1 MKTGLQTVVAGL
13 FMDSKSYWFIIKV
26 HMRFNMTK
34 YVYSFGGDRN
44 EGNATMR
51 NTLGGK
57 GCNLA
62 EMAGM
67 GVPVPPGFT
76 VITDVCSMYNQAG
89 KKLPA
94 EVVAQVKEALAWLEK
109 NQGKKLGDIEKPLLL
124 SVRSGARD
132 SMPGMMD
139 TVLNLGLNDQTVE
152 GLAKASKNP
161 RFAYDSYRRF
171 IMMYSDVV
179 LDVHKD
185 HFEEKIEEL
194 KHKTGKKLD
203 TEITAEEWKSLCNEF
218 KAIVKAK
225 LGRDFPQD
233 PWEQLEGGI
242 SAVFNSWDTERAII
256 YRRMNRIPDE
266 WGTAV
271 NVQTMVFGNMGD
283 DCGTGVAFTRDP
295 GTGESYFYGE
305 YLIDAQGEDVVAGIR
320 TPQPITKYQAGD
332 SGLKSLEEAMPNVYK
347 ELYDTCQKLEKHF
360 KNMQDLEFTIEQ
372 GKLYMLQTRNGKRTA
387 LAGIRI
393 ALDMVKEGMIDEK
406 TALNRI
412 NADDLTQL
420 LAPIFDNKE
429 KDAFK
434 KDGKLMAKG
443 LPAGPGAATGVI
455 ALSAEEAQKLAEK
468 GPVVLVRLETSPE
481 DLAGM
486 VAAKG
491 ILTGRGGM
499 TSHAAVVARGM
510 GKPCVCG
517 ASALIIDT
525 AKRTVS
531 VDGITLK
538 AGEDFISIDGSVGE
552 IYAGKLKDFPSEV
565 NQVLIDKT
573 IKPEQSETYQ
583 RFATIMSWAN
593 KYRTMKVRTNA
604 DTPHDSNVARAFG
617 AEGIGLC
624 RTEHMFFEG
633 DRIVAVRE
641 MILAKDVNGR
651 KSALAKLLPMQRK
664 DFEGIFE
671 AMDSLP
677 VNIRLIDPPLHE
689 FVPHDDKGQEEMAKV
704 LGLSLEEVKQRVEKL
719 HEFNPMMGHRGC
731 RLGITYPEIIRM
743 QMRAIAE
750 AAINVG
756 KKGIKAIPEVMVPL
770 IGTVK
775 ELAFT
780 KAEMLAEIAE
790 INKEQKASFNCQI
803 GTMIEIPRAAITA
816 DQVAAEADYFSF
828 GTNDL
833 TQMGFGFSRDDSGSF
848 LHDYVDKKIL
858 EDDPFQTLDQQG
870 IGELVRMACEKGRS
884 TKADLKLGVCGEHGG
899 DPRSVKFFFKCG
911 LNYVSCSPF
920 RVPIAIVAA
929 AQASLENGK

>member
-1 MKTGLQTVVAGL
+1 MA
-13 FMDSKSYWFIIKV
+13 
-26 HMRFNMTK
+26 K
-34 YVYSFGGDRN
+34 YVYSFGGNRN
-44 EGNATMR
+44 EGNASMR

-62 EMAGM
+62 EMAGLNI
-67 GVPVPPGFT
+67 PVPPGFT
-76 VITDVCSMYNQAG
+76 VITDVCTLYNQAG

-94 EVVAQVKEALAWLEK
+94 EVIEQVKEALGWLEGVR
-109 NQGKKLGDIEKPLLL
+109 GKKLGDASNPLLV

-152 GLAKASKNP
+152 GLAKASGNA

-185 HFEEKIEEL
+185 HFEEKIEAL

-203 TEITAEEWKSLCNEF
+203 TEITAEEWKQLCGEF

-233 PWEQLEGGI
+233 PWEQLLGGI
-242 SAVFNSWDTERAII
+242 CAVFNSWDTERAII

-295 GTGESYFYGE
+295 GTGEPYFYGE
-305 YLIDAQGEDVVAGIR
+305 YLINAQGEDVVAGIR

-332 SGLKSLEEAMPNVYK
+332 SGLKSLEEAMPGVYK
-347 ELYDTCQKLEKHF
+347 ELFDTCQELEKHF

-406 TALNRI
+406 EALKRI
-412 NADDLTQL
+412 NADDLVQL
-420 LAPIFDNKE
+420 LAPIFNPKE
-429 KDAFK
+429 KEAFK
-434 KDGKLMAKG
+434 KAGKLMTKG
-443 LPAGPGAATGVI
+443 LNAGPGAATGRI
-455 ALSAEEAQKLAEK
+455 ALSAEEAEKLSAS
-468 GPVVLVRLETSPE
+468 GPVVLVRIETSPE

-491 ILTGRGGM
+491 ILTARGGM

-517 ASALIIDT
+517 ASAINVDV

-531 VDGITLK
+531 VGDTVLK
-538 AGEDFISIDGSVGE
+538 AGEDFISIDGSTGE
-552 IYAGKLKDFPSEV
+552 VFAGQLAAFPSEV
-565 NQVLIDKT
+565 NQVLVDGTMKA
-573 IKPEQSETYQ
+573 EESETYQ
-583 RFATIMSWAN
+583 RFARIMEWSN
-593 KYRTMKVRTNA
+593 KYRAMKVRTNA
-604 DTPHDSNVARAFG
+604 DTPNDSRVARAFG

-633 DRIVAVRE
+633 ERIIAVRE
-641 MILAKDVNGR
+641 MILSKDVEGR
-651 KSALAKLLPMQRK
+651 KKALAKLLPMQRA

-671 AMDSLP
+671 AMNGLP

-689 FVPHDDKGQEEMAKV
+689 FVPHDEKGQAEMAKV
-704 LGLSLEEVKQRVEKL
+704 LGVSLEEVKQRVEKL

-743 QMRAIAE
+743 QMRAICE
-750 AAINVG
+750 AAINVE
-756 KKGIKAIPEVMVPL
+756 KKGIKALPEVMVPL
-770 IGTVK
+770 IGHVK

-780 KAEMLAEIAE
+780 KAEMLDELAQ
-790 INKEQKASFNCQI
+790 INQERGTSFSCPI

-816 DQVAAEADYFSF
+816 DQVAVEADYFSF

-848 LHDYVDKKIL
+848 LPEYVAKKIL
-858 EDDPFQTLDQQG
+858 EDDPFQSLDQQG
-870 IGELVRMACEKGRS
+870 IGELVNIAATKGRGV
-884 TKADLKLGVCGEHGG
+884 KKDLKLGVCGEHGG
-899 DPRSVKFFFKCG
+899 DPRSVKFFHKVG
-911 LNYVSCSPF
+911 LNYVSCSPY

-929 AQASLENGK
+929 AQATLEAK

>member
-1 MKTGLQTVVAGL
+1 V
-13 FMDSKSYWFIIKV
+13 
-26 HMRFNMTK
+26 TK
-34 YVYSFGGDRN
+34 HVYSFGGDRN
-44 EGNATMR
+44 EGSASMR
-51 NTLGGK
+51 NLLGGK

-62 EMAGM
+62 EMASLNI
-67 GVPVPPGFT
+67 PVPPGFT
-76 VITDVCSMYNQAG
+76 VTTDVCTLYNQAG
-89 KKLPA
+89 KQLPTDVI
-94 EVVAQVKEALAWLEK
+94 EQIKEALKWLEGTR
-109 NQGKKLGDIEKPLLL
+109 GKKLGDAANPLLV

-152 GLAKASKNP
+152 GLAKASGNP

-179 LDVHKD
+179 MDVHKD

-194 KHKTGKKLD
+194 KAKTGKKLD
-203 TEITAEEWKSLCNEF
+203 TEITAEEWKELCGEF
-218 KAIVKAK
+218 KKIVKAK
-225 LGRDFPQD
+225 LGKDFPQD
-233 PWEQLEGGI
+233 PWEQLLGAVC
-242 SAVFNSWDTERAII
+242 AVFNSWDTERAII

-295 GTGESYFYGE
+295 GTGEPYFFGE
-305 YLIDAQGEDVVAGIR
+305 YLINAQGEDVVAGIR
-320 TPQPITKYQAGD
+320 TPQPITKYQAAD
-332 SGLKSLEEAMPNVYK
+332 SGLKSLEEAMPEVFK
-347 ELYDTCQKLEKHF
+347 TLLDTCNRLEKHF

-372 GKLYMLQTRNGKRTA
+372 RQLYMLQTRNGKRTA

-393 ALDMVKEGMIDEK
+393 AIDMVKEGLIDEQE
-406 TALNRI
+406 ALKRI
-412 NADDLTQL
+412 NPDDLTQL
-420 LAPIFDNKE
+420 LAPIFDVKE
-429 KDAFK
+429 KAAFK
-434 KDGKLMAKG
+434 KAGKMMAKG
-443 LPAGPGAATGVI
+443 LPAGPGAAAGII
-455 ALSAEEAQKLAEK
+455 ALSAEEAEQLSAK
-468 GPVVLVRLETSPE
+468 GPVVLVRTETSPE

-486 VAAKG
+486 VAAQG
-491 ILTGRGGM
+491 ILTARGGM

-517 ASALIIDT
+517 ASNLVIDT
-525 AKRTVS
+525 VKRTVTAGDI
-531 VDGITLK
+531 VLK
-538 AGEDFISIDGSVGE
+538 AGVDNISIDGSAGE
-552 IYAGKLKDFPSEV
+552 IYAGKLSAFPSEV
-565 NQVLIDKT
+565 NQVLVDKSLDGS
-573 IKPEQSETYQ
+573 KSETYQ
-583 RFATIMSWAN
+583 RFATIMGWAN

-604 DTPHDSNVARAFG
+604 DTPKDAGVAVAFG
-617 AEGIGLC
+617 AEGVGLC

-633 DRIVAVRE
+633 ERILAVRE
-641 MILAKDVNGR
+641 MILSKDVEGR
-651 KSALAKLLPMQRK
+651 KTALAKVLPMQRK

-671 AMDSLP
+671 AMNGMP

-689 FVPHDDKGQEEMAKV
+689 FVPHDEKGQADMAKV
-704 LGLSLEEVKQRVEKL
+704 LGVSVEEVKHRVEKL

-750 AAINVG
+750 AAINVE
-756 KKGIKAIPEVMVPL
+756 KKGIKAHPEVMVPL
-770 IGTVK
+770 VGHVK

-780 KAEMLAEIAE
+780 KAEMLAEVAA
-790 INKEQKASFNCQI
+790 INKEQGANFSCPI

-816 DQVAAEADYFSF
+816 DQVATEADYFSF

-848 LHDYVDKKIL
+848 LPEYVSKKIL
-858 EDDPFQTLDQQG
+858 EDDPFQSLDQQG
-870 IGELVRMACEKGRS
+870 IGELVKIAATKGRS
-884 TKADLKLGVCGEHGG
+884 VKPDLKLGVCGEHGG
-899 DPRSVKFFFKCG
+899 DPRSVKFFYKVG

-929 AQASLENGK
+929 AQASLEAK

>member
-1 MKTGLQTVVAGL
+1 MA
-13 FMDSKSYWFIIKV
+13 
-26 HMRFNMTK
+26 K
-34 YVYSFGGDRN
+34 YVYSFGGNRN
-44 EGNATMR
+44 EGNASMR

-62 EMAGM
+62 EMAGLNI
-67 GVPVPPGFT
+67 PVPPGFT
-76 VITDVCSMYNQAG
+76 VITDVCTLYNQAG

-94 EVVAQVKEALAWLEK
+94 EVIEQVKEALGWLEGVR
-109 NQGKKLGDIEKPLLL
+109 GKKLGDASNPLLV

-152 GLAKASKNP
+152 GLAKASGNA

-185 HFEEKIEEL
+185 HFEEKIEAL

-203 TEITAEEWKSLCNEF
+203 TEITAEEWKQLCGEF

-233 PWEQLEGGI
+233 PWEQLLGGI
-242 SAVFNSWDTERAII
+242 CAVFNSWDTERAII

-295 GTGESYFYGE
+295 GTGEPYFYGE
-305 YLIDAQGEDVVAGIR
+305 YLINAQGEDVVAGIR

-332 SGLKSLEEAMPNVYK
+332 SGLKSLEEAMPGVYK
-347 ELYDTCQKLEKHF
+347 ELFDTCQKLEKHF

-406 TALNRI
+406 EALKRI
-412 NADDLTQL
+412 NADDLVQL
-420 LAPIFDNKE
+420 LAPIFNPKE
-429 KDAFK
+429 KEAFK
-434 KDGKLMAKG
+434 KAGKLMTKG
-443 LPAGPGAATGVI
+443 LNAGPGAATGRI
-455 ALSAEEAQKLAEK
+455 ALSAEEAEKLSAS
-468 GPVVLVRLETSPE
+468 GPVVLVRIETSPE

-491 ILTGRGGM
+491 ILTARGGM

-517 ASALIIDT
+517 ASAINVDV

-531 VDGITLK
+531 VGDTVLK
-538 AGEDFISIDGSVGE
+538 AGEDFISIDGSTGE
-552 IYAGKLKDFPSEV
+552 VFAGQLAAFPSEV
-565 NQVLIDKT
+565 NQVLVDGTMKA
-573 IKPEQSETYQ
+573 EESETYQ
-583 RFATIMSWAN
+583 RFARIMEWSN
-593 KYRTMKVRTNA
+593 KYRAMKVRTNA
-604 DTPHDSNVARAFG
+604 DTPNDSRVARAFG

-633 DRIVAVRE
+633 ERIIAVRE
-641 MILAKDVNGR
+641 MILSKDVEGR
-651 KSALAKLLPMQRK
+651 KKALAKLLPMQRA

-671 AMDSLP
+671 AMNGLP

-689 FVPHDDKGQEEMAKV
+689 FVPHDEKGQAEMAKV
-704 LGLSLEEVKQRVEKL
+704 LGVSLEEVKQRVEKL

-743 QMRAIAE
+743 QMRAICE
-750 AAINVG
+750 AAINVE
-756 KKGIKAIPEVMVPL
+756 KKGIKALPEVMVPL
-770 IGTVK
+770 IGHVK

-780 KAEMLAEIAE
+780 KAEMLDELAQ
-790 INKEQKASFNCQI
+790 INQERGTSFSCPI

-816 DQVAAEADYFSF
+816 DQVAVEADYFSF

-848 LHDYVDKKIL
+848 LPEYVAKKIL
-858 EDDPFQTLDQQG
+858 EDDPFQSLDQQG
-870 IGELVRMACEKGRS
+870 IGELVNIAATKGRGV
-884 TKADLKLGVCGEHGG
+884 KKDLKLGVCGEHGG
-899 DPRSVKFFFKCG
+899 DPRSVKFFHKVG
-911 LNYVSCSPF
+911 LNYVSCSPY

-929 AQASLENGK
+929 AQATLEAK

>member
-1 MKTGLQTVVAGL
+1 
-13 FMDSKSYWFIIKV
+13 
-26 HMRFNMTK
+26 MTK

-44 EGNATMR
+44 EGSASMR

-62 EMAGM
+62 EMAGL
-67 GVPVPPGFT
+67 GIPVPPGFT
-76 VITDVCSMYNQAG
+76 VITDVCAMYNHAG
-89 KKLPA
+89 KVLPEA
-94 EVVAQVKEALAWLEK
+94 VVTQIKDALAWLET
-109 NQGKKLGDIEKPLLL
+109 NQGKKLGQGAHPLLL

-139 TVLNLGLNDQTVE
+139 TVLNLGLNDQSVE
-152 GLAKASKNP
+152 ALAKAANNP

-185 HFEEKIEEL
+185 HFEDKIEEL

-203 TEITAEEWKSLCNEF
+203 TEITAEEWKELCGIF
-218 KAIVKAK
+218 KAIVKEK
-225 LGRDFPQD
+225 LGREFPQD
-233 PWEQLEGGI
+233 PWEQLLGGVC
-242 SAVFNSWDTERAII
+242 AVFNSWDTERAII
-256 YRRMNRIPDE
+256 YRKMNRIPDE

-271 NVQTMVFGNMGD
+271 NIQTMVFGNMGD

-305 YLIDAQGEDVVAGIR
+305 YLIDAQGEDVVAGTR
-320 TPQPITKYQAGD
+320 TPQPITKYQAAD
-332 SGLKSLEEAMPNVYK
+332 SGLQSLEEAMPAVYK
-347 ELYDTCQKLEKHF
+347 ELYETCQKLEKHF
-360 KNMQDLEFTIEQ
+360 KNMQDLEFTIQQ

-393 ALDMVKEGMIDEK
+393 AIDMVKEGMIDEK
-406 TALNRI
+406 EGLKRI

-420 LAPIFDNKE
+420 LAPIFDIKE
-429 KDAFK
+429 KDALK
-434 KDGKLMAKG
+434 KAGKLMAKG

-455 ALSAEEAQKLAEK
+455 ALSAEEAEQLAAK
-468 GPVVLVRLETSPE
+468 GPVVLVRIETSPE

-486 VAAKG
+486 VAANG
-491 ILTGRGGM
+491 ILTARGGM

-517 ASALIIDT
+517 ASSLVIDV

-531 VDGITLK
+531 AGDVVLK
-538 AGEDFISIDGSVGE
+538 AGVDFISIDGSAGE
-552 IYAGKLKDFPSEV
+552 IYAGKLAAFPAEV
-565 NQVLIDKT
+565 NQVLVEKCL
-573 IKPEQSETYQ
+573 KAEESETYQ
-583 RFATIMSWAN
+583 RFATIMGWAN

-604 DTPHDSNVARAFG
+604 DTPHDSDVARAFG

-633 DRIVAVRE
+633 ERIIAVRE
-641 MILAKDVNGR
+641 MILAKDVAGR
-651 KSALAKLLPMQRK
+651 KAALAKLLPMQRK

-671 AMDSLP
+671 AMNGLP

-689 FVPHDDKGQEEMAKV
+689 FVPHDERGQKEMAEV
-704 LGLSLEEVKQRVEKL
+704 LGVSLEEVKHRVEKL

-743 QMRAIAE
+743 QMRSIAE
-750 AAINVG
+750 AAIAVG
-756 KKGIKAIPEVMVPL
+756 KKGIKAHPEVMVPL
-770 IGTVK
+770 VGHVK
-775 ELAFT
+775 ELAYT
-780 KAEMLAEIAE
+780 KTEMLAEIADV
-790 INKEQKASFNCQI
+790 NKEQGADFSCPI

-816 DQVAAEADYFSF
+816 DQVAVEADYFSF

-848 LHDYVDKKIL
+848 LPEYVSKKIL
-858 EDDPFQTLDQQG
+858 EDDPFQSLDLQG
-870 IGELVRMACEKGRS
+870 IGELVRIACEKGRS
-884 TKADLKLGVCGEHGG
+884 VKPDLKLGVCGEHGG
-899 DPRSVKFFFKCG
+899 DPRSVKFFFKVG

-929 AQASLENGK
+929 AQASLEAQK